1 MKIIGICGGSGSGK
15 TTLVEAVRAHLSTD
29 FVSVISQDA
38 YYKNHDTLT
47 FEERCELNYDHPNA
61 IDYDLFVSHLNQ
73 LKEGK
78 SIHSPIYS
86 YSEHLRSDQFIEVFP
101 KPIVL
106 VEGILIFAHT
116 QLREKFTNTIFID
129 AEDDIRLRRRTVR
142 DIQTRGRTAEEVKH
156 RFENTIL
163 PMHNAHIQP
172 HKETSDYIFDNNKD
186 DLSRLGSFCKLLD
199 KLIKWI

>member
-1 MKIIGICGGSGSGK
+1 MMKIIGICGGSGSGK

-29 FVSVISQDA
+29 FVSVISQDS

-73 LKEGK
+73 LKAGK

-101 KPIVL
+101 KPVVL

-116 QLREKFTNTIFID
+116 PLKEHVDIFPTPSIPSHPSGFVNLGMM
-129 AEDDIRLRRRTVR
+129 ESTTTSKSHVF
-142 DIQTRGRTAEEVKH
+142 
-156 RFENTIL
+156 RFL
-163 PMHNAHIQP
+163 KKVF
-172 HKETSDYIFDNNKD
+172 KE
-186 DLSRLGSFCKLLD
+186 
-199 KLIKWI
+199 

>member
-15 TTLVEAVRAHLSTD
+15 TTLVEAVRAHLSTN
-29 FVSVISQDA
+29 FVSVISQDS

-47 FEERCELNYDHPNA
+47 FEERCELNYDHPSA

-73 LKEGK
+73 LKAGK

-86 YSEHLRSDQFIEVFP
+86 YSEHLRSDQFIEIFP
-101 KPIVL
+101 KPVVL

-116 QLREKFTNTIFID
+116 PLREQFTTTIFID
-129 AEDDIRLRRRTVR
+129 AENNTRLRRRTVR
-142 DIQTRGRTAEEVKH
+142 DIQTRGRTVEEVKH
-156 RFENTIL
+156 RFEDTIL

-172 HKETSDYIFDNNKD
+172 HKETSDYVFDNNKD
-186 DLSRLGSFCKLLD
+186 DLSRLGSFCKLVN
-199 KLIKWI
+199 KLIK

>member
-15 TTLVEAVRAHLSTD
+15 TTLVEAVRAHLSTN
-29 FVSVISQDA
+29 FMSVISQDS

-47 FEERCELNYDHPNA
+47 FEERCELNYDHPSA

-73 LKEGK
+73 LKAGK

-86 YSEHLRSDQFIEVFP
+86 YSEHLRSDQFIEIFP
-101 KPIVL
+101 KPVVL

-116 QLREKFTNTIFID
+116 PLREQFTTTIFID
-129 AEDDIRLRRRTVR
+129 AENNTRLRRRTVR
-142 DIQTRGRTAEEVKH
+142 DIQTRGRTVEEVKH
-156 RFENTIL
+156 RFEDTIL

-172 HKETSDYIFDNNKD
+172 HKETSDYVFDNNKD
-186 DLSRLGSFCKLLD
+186 DLSRLGSFCKLVN
-199 KLIKWI
+199 KLIK

>member
-1 MKIIGICGGSGSGK
+1 MMKIIGICGGSGSGK
-15 TTLVEAVRAHLSTD
+15 TTLVEAVREHLSTD
-29 FVSVISQDA
+29 FVSVISQDS

-73 LKEGK
+73 LKAGK

-86 YSEHLRSDQFIEVFP
+86 YSEHLRSDQFNEVFP
-101 KPIVL
+101 KPVVL

-116 QLREKFTNTIFID
+116 PLREQFTTTIFID
-129 AEDDIRLRRRTVR
+129 AEEDTRLSRRTVR
-142 DIQTRGRTAEEVKH
+142 DIQTRGRTTEGVKH
-156 RFENTIL
+156 RFEDTIL

-172 HKETSDYIFDNNKD
+172 HKQTSDYIFDNNKD
-186 DLSRLGSFCKLLD
+186 DLSRLGSFCKLVN
-199 KLIKWI
+199 KIIK

>member
-1 MKIIGICGGSGSGK
+1 MMKIIGVCGGSGSGK

-29 FVSVISQDA
+29 FVSVISQDS

-73 LKEGK
+73 LKAGK

-86 YSEHLRSDQFIEVFP
+86 YSEHLRSDQFIEVSP
-101 KPIVL
+101 KPVVL

-116 QLREKFTNTIFID
+116 LLRKQFTTTIFID
-129 AEDDIRLRRRTVR
+129 AEDDTRLRRRMAR

-156 RFENTIL
+156 RFEETIL
-163 PMHNAHIQP
+163 PMHNAHIQL
-172 HKETSDYIFDNNKD
+172 HKQTSDYIFNNNKD
-186 DLSRLGSFCKLLD
+186 DLSRLGSFCNLVD
-199 KLIKWI
+199 KLIK

>member
-1 MKIIGICGGSGSGK
+1 MMKIIGVCGGSGSGK
-15 TTLVEAVRAHLSTD
+15 TTLVEAVSEHLSTD
-29 FVSVISQDA
+29 FVSVISQDS
-38 YYKNHDTLT
+38 YYKNHETLT
-47 FEERCELNYDHPNA
+47 FEERCELNYDHPKA
-61 IDYDLFVSHLNQ
+61 IDYDLFVLHLNQ

-101 KPIVL
+101 KPVVL

-116 QLREKFTNTIFID
+116 PLREQFTTTIFID
-129 AEDDIRLRRRTVR
+129 AADDTRLRRRTVR

-156 RFENTIL
+156 RFEDTIL

-172 HKETSDYIFDNNKD
+172 HKQTSDYIFDNNKD
-186 DLSRLGSFCKLLD
+186 DLSRLGSFCNLVD
-199 KLIKWI
+199 KLIK

>member
-1 MKIIGICGGSGSGK
+1 MMKIIGICGGSGSGK

-142 DIQTRGRTAEEVKH
+142 DIQTRGRTTEEVKH

-163 PMHNAHIQP
+163 PMHNAYIQP

-186 DLSRLGSFCKLLD
+186 DLSRLGSFCKLVD
-199 KLIKWI
+199 KLIK

>member
-73 LKEGK
+73 LKAGK

-106 VEGILIFAHT
+106 VEGILIFART

-142 DIQTRGRTAEEVKH
+142 DIQTRGRTTEEVKY

-163 PMHNAHIQP
+163 PMHNAYIQP

-186 DLSRLGSFCKLLD
+186 DLSRLGSFCKLVD
-199 KLIKWI
+199 KLIK

>member
-1 MKIIGICGGSGSGK
+1 M
-15 TTLVEAVRAHLSTD
+15 
-29 FVSVISQDA
+29 
-38 YYKNHDTLT
+38 
-47 FEERCELNYDHPNA
+47 
-61 IDYDLFVSHLNQ
+61 FVSHLNQ

-86 YSEHLRSDQFIEVFP
+86 YRDHLRSDQFLEIFP
-101 KPIVL
+101 KPVVI

-116 QLREKFTNTIFID
+116 PLKEQFTTTIFID
-129 AEDDIRLRRRTVR
+129 AEDDARLRRRIVR

-163 PMHNAHIQP
+163 PMHSAHIQP

-186 DLSRLGSFCKLLD
+186 DLSNLGSFCKLMD
-199 KLIKWI
+199 KLIK

>member
-29 FVSVISQDA
+29 IVSVISQDS

-61 IDYDLFVSHLNQ
+61 VDYDLFVSHLNQ

-86 YSEHLRSDQFIEVFP
+86 YRDHLRSDQFLEIFP
-101 KPIVL
+101 KPVVI

-116 QLREKFTNTIFID
+116 PLKEQFTTTIFID
-129 AEDDIRLRRRTVR
+129 AEDDARLRRRIVR

-163 PMHNAHIQP
+163 PMHSAHIQP

-186 DLSRLGSFCKLLD
+186 DLSRLGSFCKLVY
-199 KLIKWI
+199 KLIK

>member
-15 TTLVEAVRAHLSTD
+15 TTLVEAIRAHLSTD
-29 FVSVISQDA
+29 FMSVISQDS
-38 YYKNHDTLT
+38 YYKNNDTLT
-47 FEERCELNYDHPNA
+47 FEERCKLNYDHPNA
-61 IDYDLFVSHLNQ
+61 IDYELFVSHLNQ

-101 KPIVL
+101 KPVVL

-116 QLREKFTNTIFID
+116 LLREQFTTTIFID
-129 AEDDIRLRRRTVR
+129 AEDDTRLRRRMAR
-142 DIQTRGRTAEEVKH
+142 DIQTRGRTAQEVKH
-156 RFENTIL
+156 RFEHTIL

-172 HKETSDYIFDNNKD
+172 NKQTSDYIFDNNKD
-186 DLSRLGSFCKLLD
+186 DLSRLGSFCNLVD
-199 KLIKWI
+199 KLIK

>member
-1 MKIIGICGGSGSGK
+1 MMKIIGVCGGSGSGK

-29 FVSVISQDA
+29 FVSVISQDS

-73 LKEGK
+73 LKAGK

-86 YSEHLRSDQFIEVFP
+86 YSEHLRSDQFIEIFP
-101 KPIVL
+101 KPVVL

-116 QLREKFTNTIFID
+116 PLREQFTTTIFIN
-129 AEDDIRLRRRTVR
+129 AEDNTRLRRRTIR
-142 DIQTRGRTAEEVKH
+142 DIQTRGRTIEEVKH
-156 RFENTIL
+156 RFEDTIL

-172 HKETSDYIFDNNKD
+172 HKGTSDYIFDNNKD
-186 DLSRLGSFCKLLD
+186 DLSRLGSFCKLVN
-199 KLIKWI
+199 KLIK

>member
-1 MKIIGICGGSGSGK
+1 MMKIIGICGGSGSGK
-15 TTLVEAVRAHLSTD
+15 TTLVEAVRAHLSTN
-29 FVSVISQDA
+29 FVSVISQDS
-38 YYKNHDTLT
+38 YYKNHDMLT

-73 LKEGK
+73 LKAGK

-101 KPIVL
+101 KPVVL

-116 QLREKFTNTIFID
+116 PLREQFTTTIFID
-129 AEDDIRLRRRTVR
+129 AEDNTRLHRRTVR
-142 DIQTRGRTAEEVKH
+142 DIQTRGRTVEEVKH
-156 RFENTIL
+156 RFVDTIL

-186 DLSRLGSFCKLLD
+186 DLSRLGSFCKLVN
-199 KLIKWI
+199 KLIK

>member
-15 TTLVEAVRAHLSTD
+15 TTLVEAVREHLSTD
-29 FVSVISQDA
+29 FVSVISQDS

-73 LKEGK
+73 LKAGK

-86 YSEHLRSDQFIEVFP
+86 YSEHLRSDQFNEVFP
-101 KPIVL
+101 KPVVL

-116 QLREKFTNTIFID
+116 PLREQFTTTIFID
-129 AEDDIRLRRRTVR
+129 AEEDTRLSRRTVR
-142 DIQTRGRTAEEVKH
+142 DIQTRGRTTEGVKH
-156 RFENTIL
+156 RFEDTIL

-172 HKETSDYIFDNNKD
+172 HKQTSDYIFDNNKD
-186 DLSRLGSFCKLLD
+186 DLSRLGSFCKLVN
-199 KLIKWI
+199 KIIK